1 MKPPRFRVRPAWPVL
16 FILLLH
22 GCETVPP
29 SRPPEPPVSTAVAEQ
44 AERRGEYAV
53 AAREYERLANRAK
66 PPQRQ
71 QFQLRGVEALI
82 KAGQASEARQKL
94 ADVRVAGLDA
104 ALATRKQ
111 VLDARLLVL
120 EGAPEKALRALDE
133 VARGPALD
141 PGLRADVALTRARA
155 ELAVGNPFGAV
166 RDLIRREQYLAARD
180 AVTDNQLQI
189 WKILSGQ
196 PRAKLATELDLARD
210 SVTAGW
216 IELALAVADAGGA
229 ERIAPAIEQWKKTH
243 PGHPVGAPLLATLT
257 AGAPV
262 IAAARPRLLALLLP
276 LNSNIAL
283 AAQAVRDGFL
293 AMDGANANTEKPQV
307 KVYDIGADP
316 AQAPAF
322 YAQAVREGAQV
333 VVGPLGRDAAEHIVR
348 EAKTTVPTLLLSYT
362 DENARAKSLFQFGL
376 PPEQEARAVAERA
389 WLDGHRRA
397 AVLYPKDT
405 GERML
410 AAFTQHWQ
418 RLGGVVAAA
427 QAYDEGQSDHSNA
440 IKRLLNIHLSEARTT
455 EVERAVGQKLQFESR
470 ARQDLDFI
478 FLAADA
484 KRARLLKPQLNFWHA
499 SRVPV
504 YATSLVYT
512 GRPDPV
518 RDVDLDGII
527 FADMPWI
534 LLGEGPVQ
542 ALRQNLQREWPYAYS
557 DLDRL
562 YALGMDSYAVL
573 PYLHRLG
580 SDASGRFSGV
590 TSYLTLDP
598 DGRLQRQLLWA
609 RFTKGVPRLLD
620 TSLPDAGSFR
630 LSAPGG

>member
-1 MKPPRFRVRPAWPVL
+1 MKPLRFRVRQTWPVL
-16 FILLLH
+16 FVLLLH
-22 GCETVPP
+22 ACETAPP
-29 SRPPEPPVSTAVAEQ
+29 RPAEPPVSTAVAEQ
-44 AERRGEYAV
+44 AERRGEYV
-53 AAREYERLANRAK
+53 IAAREYDRLAGRARS
-66 PPQRQ
+66 PQRQ

-82 KAGQASEARQKL
+82 KAGQSTEARRKL
-94 ADVRVAGLDA
+94 ADIHTAGLDA
-104 ALATRKQ
+104 VLATRKQ
-111 VLDARLLVL
+111 VLEARLLVL
-120 EGAPEKALRALDE
+120 EGAPEKALRALDD
-133 VARGPALD
+133 VARAPALD
-141 PGLRADVALTRARA
+141 PGLRADIALTRARA

-166 RDLIRREQYLAARD
+166 RDLIRREQYLAAKE
-180 AVTDNQLQI
+180 AVADNQLQT

-210 SVTAGW
+210 PVTAGW
-216 IELALAVADAGGA
+216 IELALAVADAAGA
-229 ERIAPAIEQWKKTH
+229 ERIAPAVEQWKKIH
-243 PGHPVGAPLLATLT
+243 PGHPVGEALLATLT
-257 AGAPV
+257 AGAPAL
-262 IAAARPRLLALLLP
+262 AAARPRLLALLLP

-293 AMDGANANTEKPQV
+293 AMDGANTNPEKPLV

-316 AQAPAF
+316 AQAPAY

-333 VVGPLGRDAAEHIVR
+333 VVGPLGRDAAERIAR

-362 DENARAKSLFQFGL
+362 DESARAKSLFQFGL

-397 AVLYPKDT
+397 AVLYPKDS

-418 RLGGVVAAA
+418 RLGGIVAAA
-427 QAYDEGQSDHSNA
+427 QAYDESQSDHSNA
-440 IKRLLNIHLSEARTT
+440 IKRVLNIHLSEARKAG
-455 EVERAVGQKLQFESR
+455 VERDVGQKLQFEPR
-470 ARQDLDFI
+470 ARQDIDFI

-484 KRARLLKPQLNFWHA
+484 KRARLLKPQINFWHA

-518 RDVDLDGII
+518 RDVDLDGIV

-542 ALRQNLQREWPYAYS
+542 ELRQNLQHEWPYAYS

-573 PYLHRLG
+573 PYLHRLD

-609 RFTKGVPRLLD
+609 RFTKGVPHLLD
-620 TSLPDAGSFR
+620 TSLPDAGLFR